1 MAEAN
6 GRRRGK
12 DAEHAQHVDDADD
25 AERSLGAAVALGLP
39 ALVVAIA
46 AVVGVV
52 SGIGPALLILG
63 GGALLGAI
71 ALLWASV
78 RTLSG
83 DAPLPVD
90 LEALAARGRAVD
102 GLADRKRR
110 VLGALKDLESEHAL
124 GKIDDEDY
132 DTFVARYRND
142 AKEIMR
148 EMDTR
153 VAPMREQAERLA
165 REHLERQGVLGQ
177 SIVKPIPAA
186 AAEHVA
192 RIPCKGCG
200 TSNEADATFCKSC
213 GMAVHAMARG

>member
-1 MAEAN
+1 MAEAKE
-6 GRRRGK
+6 RRRGA
-12 DAEHAQHVDDADD
+12 DGEPARRVDDADD
-25 AERSLGAAVALGLP
+25 AERSLGRAMAVGLP
-39 ALVVAIA
+39 ALVIVVG

-52 SGIGPALLILG
+52 ASIGPALLILG

-132 DTFVARYRND
+132 ETFVARYRDD

-148 EMDTR
+148 EMDLR
-153 VAPMREQAERLA
+153 IAPMREKAELLA
-165 REHLERQGVLGQ
+165 REHLERQGVIGQ
-177 SIVKPIPAA
+177 SVVSAIPTIAA
-186 AAEHVA
+186 DQVA
-192 RIPCKGCG
+192 RIACKGCG
-200 TSNEADATFCKSC
+200 TLNESDATFCKSC
-213 GMAVHAMARG
+213 GLAVQAVARG